1 MPARTIAFS
10 CLLLGVYGTA
20 AAQTSYADSIR
31 NASIH
36 HATTTY
42 LEYIGNQAPLYNG
55 PVYRNQRASINN
67 GSPFFKNAHPVA
79 GSIHYNGILYEH
91 IPLLFDVLGKKV
103 LTPLPGSPET
113 LVEID
118 LNKVSFFAVEES
130 RFVRLPQSNDFL
142 EVLHEDEK
150 SSVYRL
156 YRKEVKEDLSG
167 QFTERNITEIKTVY
181 VLKEGTLHKIAN
193 RNALMKVYADKRK
206 ELANFLQKEK
216 YDMKKDPASA
226 TVAAARFYNNQP

>member
-31 NASIH
+31 NAAIH

-42 LEYIGNQAPLYNG
+42 LEYVGSQAPLYNG
-55 PVYRNQRASINN
+55 PVYRDQRASINS
-67 GSPFFKNAHPVA
+67 GSPFFKTAQPLA
-79 GSIHYNGILYEH
+79 GTIQFNGILYEN

-103 LTPLPGSPET
+103 LTPLPGSPQT
-113 LVEID
+113 LIEID

-130 RFVRLPQSNDFL
+130 RFVRIPQSNDFL
-142 EVLHEDEK
+142 EVLHEGEK
-150 SSVYRL
+150 SSIYRM

-181 VLKEGTLHKIAN
+181 VLKEGILHKITN
-193 RNALMKVYADKRK
+193 RNALLKVYADKRK
-206 ELANFLQKEK
+206 ELANFLQQEK
-216 YDMKKDPASA
+216 SDMKKDPASA
-226 TVAAARFYNNQP
+226 AIAAARFYDNQP